1 MKAVLTIVAGLAL
14 SIVEV
19 SAQTSGTTG
28 SLSWNYNESSKELTI
43 TGTGAMPD
51 YALGQTPWESF
62 KENITGI
69 KLGEGVTSISNNAFC
84 NCVRIEGIDLPN
96 NVTRIGEAAFQSCIS
111 LETIALPASVKSI
124 GEGAFEE
131 CAQLTTIT
139 LNEGLE
145 TIDGFAFQECSR
157 LSEVKLPS
165 TLRTIGR
172 WSFGGC
178 AELTSIEIP
187 AGVTRICDNAFSS
200 CSQLQTLH
208 LHEGLLAI
216 EESAFNACEAL
227 QEITLPASVN
237 ELGFGVFCDCKQLT
251 RINVKAGNTA
261 YVAEDG
267 ILYNKEKTILL
278 QYPAGKKGA
287 SFVIPS
293 SITEIGDYA
302 FGGNESLTETTIHP
316 QIKKIGA
323 FAFVRCNELKQISV
337 PAETESIGESA
348 FHDCLSL
355 TAINVAE
362 GNPNYVSEDGILY
375 DKAKTQLLQYPAGKQ
390 ETLYRAPKSLEVVS
404 NFGFFEN
411 QALQYVKLPGGLRQL
426 GNFAFGWCKNLKQL
440 TISVADPSTIKMGMI
455 VFFRGSSAVPCTL
468 RVPIGSKALYEAAE
482 QWADFAP
489 NIEEFEPVGIHQIE
503 TDAASTAGKQRIYD
517 LNGNLQQGPLS
528 KLPDGLYIINGKKII
543 KK

>member
-1 MKAVLTIVAGLAL
+1 MKAVLTVVAGLAL

-28 SLSWNYNESSKELTI
+28 SLSWNYNESSKALVI
-43 TGTGAMPD
+43 TGAGEIPD
-51 YALGQTPWESF
+51 YEFDKTPWASF
-62 KENITGI
+62 KEDITSI
-69 KLGEGVTSISNNAFC
+69 KLGEGITAIGNNAFC
-84 NCVRIEGIDLPN
+84 NCVRIAEVDVPN
-96 NVTRIGEAAFQSCIS
+96 RVTRIGEAAFQTCIS
-111 LETIALPASVKSI
+111 LESITLPESVKSI

-131 CAQLTTIT
+131 CSHLTTVK

-145 TIDGFAFQECSR
+145 IINGFAFQECAQ
-157 LSEVKLPS
+157 LSEINFPS

-172 WSFGGC
+172 WAFGGC
-178 AELTSIEIP
+178 SELTTLEIP
-187 AGVTRICDNAFSS
+187 AGVTRICDNAFGS
-200 CSQLQTLH
+200 CSQLQALH
-208 LHEGLLAI
+208 LSEGLQAI

-227 QEITLPASVN
+227 QEVTLPASVN
-237 ELGFGVFCDCKQLT
+237 ELGYGIFSDCKQLT
-251 RINVKAGNTA
+251 HINVKAGNTA
-261 YVAEDG
+261 YVDEDG
-267 ILYNKEKTILL
+267 ILYNKAKTILL
-278 QYPAGKKGA
+278 QYPAGKA
-287 SFVIPS
+287 DESFTIPS

-302 FGGNESLTETTIHP
+302 FGGNESLKETMIHQ
-316 QIKKIGA
+316 QIKRIGA
-323 FAFVRCNELKQISV
+323 FAFVRCNELKAISV
-337 PAETESIGESA
+337 PAQTESIGESA

-355 TAINVAE
+355 TTINVAE
-362 GNPNYVSEDGILY
+362 ANPNYVSEDGILY

-440 TISVADPSTIKMGMI
+440 TVSVADPSTIKMGMI

-482 QWADFAP
+482 QWADFTP

-503 TDAASTAGKQRIYD
+503 TDAASRAGKQRIYD

-528 KLPDGLYIINGKKII
+528 KLPAGLYIINGKKII